1 MIKKYKEKF
10 RKKKEKAQLFSKG
23 RPKRSRQ
30 PQVSPYAISQIPH
43 GRRERASL
51 HGVYWETGNGGG
63 DELELGHLAHA
74 FPLPPAP
81 RLPANIPPPPPPLPD
96 TTSSSARRLRGSG
109 LSPSSFP
116 LGFSPIPNH
125 CKSPPLAWVSPL
137 ELGLT

>member
-1 MIKKYKEKF
+1 
-10 RKKKEKAQLFSKG
+10 
-23 RPKRSRQ
+23 
-30 PQVSPYAISQIPH
+30 VSPYAISQIPH

-96 TTSSSARRLRGSG
+96 TTSSSARRLRCSG
-109 LSPSSFP
+109 LSPFLLPARVFP
-116 LGFSPIPNH
+116 DPQSL
-125 CKSPPLAWVSPL
+125 
-137 ELGLT
+137 